1 MTAERT
7 DKAGL
12 ICVPVTETKA
22 ESFLTAINQA
32 ALMADAIELR
42 LDYPEADEL
51 LLVLSSL
58 PEAAAGLKRPL
69 ILTYRP
75 AEQGGQRQLSLA
87 DRLDFWR
94 GLPDQVK
101 ACIGFADFELDLVE
115 RLADSALP
123 VPWHKIICS
132 HHDFSETPANL
143 SEIYERIARTPAAI
157 VKIAVKANR
166 IADCLPVFDL
176 IERSSKPV
184 IALAMDLPG
193 LPTRVLALSRGALLT
208 FGALRRGAESAS
220 GQPTVDELRYLYR
233 ADKLSRD
240 SQVMGVIGNPIGHS
254 RSPLIHNTALVAS
267 GIDAVYLPFEVDDAG
282 EFVRDFVRP
291 ATRRMNWQMRGLSV
305 TIPHKLAIRPHLDFI
320 DPTAQKT
327 GAVNTVVVE
336 GNELRGYNTDVIGAM
351 KPLEVLT
358 ELRDARVAVLGA
370 GGAARAICYG
380 LNERGA
386 QTTVYARDA
395 RKAQA
400 LASEFGAQAAS
411 LDEFTGGADIV
422 INCTPVGMQGHGEGR
437 SPVTID
443 QLKGVRLVYDLIY
456 NPLETR
462 LLKDAE
468 TAGCRTLGGMAML
481 IGQAAEQFRLWTGR
495 EAPIELMMK
504 TALAAAA

>member
-1 MTAERT
+1 MTAEQT
-7 DKAGL
+7 DKTGL

-32 ALMADAIELR
+32 ALTADAIELR

-51 LLVLSSL
+51 PLILASL
-58 PEAAAGLKRPL
+58 PKAKLKPLL

-75 AEQGGQRQLSLA
+75 AEQGGKRQLSLA

-94 GLPDQVK
+94 RLPEQVK

-115 RLADSALP
+115 SLADSAPP
-123 VPWHKIICS
+123 VPWNKIICS
-132 HHDFSETPANL
+132 HHDFSETPASL
-143 SEIYERIARTPAAI
+143 SEIYERIARTPAAV

-166 IADCLPVFDL
+166 VADCLPVFDL
-176 IERSSKPV
+176 IERSSKSV
-184 IALAMDLPG
+184 IALAMGLPG
-193 LPTRVLALSRGALLT
+193 LVTRVLALSRGALLT

-220 GQPTVDELRYLYR
+220 GQPTVDELRHLYR
-233 ADKLSRD
+233 ADQLTRN

-254 RSPLIHNTALVAS
+254 RSPLIHNTALAAL
-267 GIDAVYLPFEVDDAG
+267 GIDAVYLPLEVDDVR

-291 ATRRMNWQMRGLSV
+291 ATRKMDWLMRGLSV
-305 TIPHKLAIRPHLDFI
+305 TIPHKLSIMPYLDFI
-320 DPTAQKT
+320 DPTAQQI

-336 GNELRGYNTDVIGAM
+336 GSELRGYNTDVTGAM
-351 KPLEVLT
+351 KPLAALT

-370 GGAARAICYG
+370 GGAARAVCYG

-395 RKAQA
+395 RKAQT
-400 LASEFGAQAAS
+400 LAAEFGAQAAA
-411 LDEFTGGADIV
+411 LDDFKGGADIV

-437 SPVTID
+437 SPVVIE

-456 NPLETR
+456 NPLETQ

-468 TAGCRTLGGMAML
+468 AAGCQTLGGMAML

-504 TALAAAA
+504 TALAAAK